1 MKSLRVLSLFASV
14 GVLLAPPIMLT
25 DAGTGGWS
33 ILAVAAGLLS
43 IVAVSAVFLYIGV
56 TGKRMI
62 RKRSE
67 RMIGGLLLL
76 IPIVTGLIL
85 LADRQE
91 FAQLVASGLLL
102 GFSLLLFLAF
112 VYPGLEPQ
120 SRRLR
125 ERERQDPALHLL
137 PPGQPEA

>member
-1 MKSLRVLSLFASV
+1 MNSLRILSLFAGV

-33 ILAVAAGLLS
+33 IVAVAAGLLG
-43 IVAVSAVFLYIGV
+43 IIAVSAVFFYIGI

-67 RMIGGLLLL
+67 RMVGGLLLL
-76 IPIVTGLIL
+76 IPIVTGLFL
-85 LADRQE
+85 MANRQE
-91 FAQLVASGLLL
+91 FAQLVASGLML

-125 ERERQDPALHLL
+125 ERERQDPALHL
-137 PPGQPEA
+137 PPQRQPGS